1 MENQEKN
8 NQLQPNQNNQL
19 QTVSKRPLSEIMR
32 AGNKRELATTLKQYR
47 EKSGAVNFPMVMSV
61 PLSERLPALYQ
72 RNYMEATALVGMG
85 LASAFDRMVFKK
97 KPSGELVNDIAEEIL
112 NTSDQ
117 DNIALED
124 LMLFLQGLVRGDYG
138 EITEL
143 SIAKFMKLFNGY
155 RDERHFAL
163 IEYRENQHLQYKGMG
178 SAERSAKS
186 DPLAEHFS
194 GISARI
200 SEMKEAMS
208 EKKQSETMKKADK
221 YFGDK

>member
-1 MENQEKN
+1 M
-8 NQLQPNQNNQL
+8 
-19 QTVSKRPLSEIMR
+19 V

-47 EKSGAVNFPMVMSV
+47 EKSGVVNFPAVMSV
-61 PLSERLPALYQ
+61 PLSERLPAMYQ
-72 RNYMEATALVGMG
+72 RNFMEATALVGLG
-85 LASAFDRMVFKK
+85 LASAFERMLFKK
-97 KPSGELVNDIAEEIL
+97 KPDGDLVNDIAEEIL

-143 SIAKFMKLFNGY
+143 SIARFMKLFNSY
-155 RDERHFAL
+155 RDERHNAL
-163 IEYRENQHLQYKGMG
+163 ILFRENQHLQFKGMG
-178 SAERSAKS
+178 NSERSAKS
-186 DPLAEHFS
+186 NPLAEHFS

-200 SEMKEAMS
+200 SEMKDAMS

-221 YFGDK
+221 YFDGK